1 MTDERIGEG
10 LMHAIARLPKGSG
23 IIFRHYSLAP
33 AARRKLFDQ
42 VKRAAK
48 ARRMTLILA
57 GDQAWPADG
66 SHRRSPKRSR
76 TIQTAA
82 VHSVR
87 ERIAA
92 ERSGVDL
99 LFVSPIYPTQ
109 SHPGG
114 KALGRIGMGRII
126 NGARTPIIALGGMTK
141 ERARGLGRSIY
152 GWAAISALM
161 PKA

>member
-1 MTDERIGEG
+1 MTDERVGDG
-10 LMHAIARLPKGSG
+10 LMRAIARLPKGSG

-33 AARRKLFDQ
+33 AARRELFVQ
-42 VKRAAK
+42 VKRAAR

-57 GDQAWPADG
+57 GDDLWRADG
-66 SHRRSPKRSR
+66 SHRRAPKRNR
-76 TIQTAA
+76 TIQTAP

-92 ERSGVDL
+92 ERGGADL

-114 KALGRIGMGRII
+114 KAIGRIGIGRVI

-141 ERARGLGRSIY
+141 QRARSLGRSIY
-152 GWAAISALM
+152 GWAAISALT